1 MLHLRRFGSGP
12 EIVALHGFSLTGE
25 QFSPG
30 ADLLNRTVIA
40 PDLPGHGLSR
50 SQPTDIDSALA
61 AVEAALPAPG
71 APLPLMG
78 YSQGARLALLAAV
91 EDPTEISALVLVS
104 GTAGILHRDERQTRA
119 EQDRDLAE
127 RIETLGLDSFIDSWT
142 TAGITS
148 LNHLTDGYRTWDRA
162 VRSENSA
169 AGLASAL
176 RGYGQGAQ
184 PAVWDAITTLPMPV
198 LLVTGHNDEKYT
210 AINQQM
216 ADLIP
221 EAELVI
227 IDDAGHNPLADQ
239 PAAAYGAVSAFLERN
254 S

>member
-12 EIVALHGFSLTGE
+12 EVVALHGFSLTGA

-30 ADLLNRTVIA
+30 ADLLNRTVVS
-40 PDLPGHGLSR
+40 PDLPGHALSR
-50 SQPTDIDSALA
+50 SHPTDVDSVLA
-61 AVEAALPAPG
+61 GVEAALVSPS
-71 APLPLMG
+71 APLPLIG

-104 GTAGILHRDERQTRA
+104 GTAGIQDREERQARA

-142 TAGITS
+142 TGGTTS

-162 VRSENSA
+162 IRSENSA
-169 AGLASAL
+169 TGIASAL

-184 PAVWDAITTLPMPV
+184 PSVWDAIAFLPMPV
-198 LLVTGHNDEKYT
+198 LLVTGRNDEKYT
-210 AINQQM
+210 SIGEQM

-221 EAELVI
+221 GAELVV
-227 IDDAGHNPLADQ
+227 IDDAGHNPLADR
-239 PAAAYGAVSAFLERN
+239 PAAAYGVVSAFLDRN

>member
-12 EIVALHGFSLTGE
+12 EVVALHGFSLTGE

-30 ADLLNRTVIA
+30 ADLLNRAVVS

-50 SQPTDIDSALA
+50 SHPTDVDSVLA
-61 AVEAALPAPG
+61 GVEAALVSPSA
-71 APLPLMG
+71 ALPLIG
-78 YSQGARLALLAAV
+78 YSQGARVALLASV

-104 GTAGILHRDERQTRA
+104 GTAGIEDLDERQARS
-119 EQDRDLAE
+119 EQDHDLAE

-142 TAGITS
+142 TAGTIS
-148 LNHLTDGYRTWDRA
+148 LNHLTDEYRTWDRA
-162 VRSENSA
+162 IRSENSA
-169 AGLASAL
+169 TGIASAL
-176 RGYGQGAQ
+176 RGYGQGGQ
-184 PAVWDAITTLPMPV
+184 PSVWDAIEFLPMPV
-198 LLVTGHNDEKYT
+198 LLVTGQNDKKYT
-210 AINQQM
+210 SIGEQM

-221 EAELVI
+221 DAELVV

-239 PAAAYGAVSAFLERN
+239 PGAAYGVVSAFLDRN